1 MSAGQMRERVSFRS
15 QSRVQRA
22 DGGYDTTVA
31 TVVTRWASVRPVAGA
46 EGEQAGR
53 QFGATT
59 YMIEIWAGDK
69 PSGLTTDYVLR
80 WETAPGGAVDFNI
93 RAIRQS
99 SLRPLALEIV
109 AEKGA
114 VL

>member
-1 MSAGQMRERVSFRS
+1 MAAGQMRERVSFRS

-31 TVVTRWASVRPVAGA
+31 TASTAWASVRPVAA
-46 EGEQAGR
+46 NEGEQAGR
-53 QFGATT
+53 QYGATT
-59 YMIEIWAGDK
+59 YMIEVWASDK

-99 SLRPLALEIV
+99 GSRPLNLEIV
-109 AEKGA
+109 AEKGV